1 MHGVWFSGS
10 TPYKDVVDAVF
21 LPMAGYVAASSAS
34 SGNFVVLVGYYGD
47 YWSSTKGDGET
58 AYKLNFCSELVS
70 VCCEYHSSVHSV
82 RCVKD

>member
-1 MHGVWFSGS
+1 
-10 TPYKDVVDAVF
+10 
-21 LPMAGYVAASSAS
+21 MAGYVAASSAS